1 MQEITPL
8 SDPEPDQ
15 QRLDLTV
22 VIVSYNTR
30 EITAKA
36 VESVLE
42 HSRDLAAEL
51 IVVDNQSSDG
61 TVDELRQN
69 FPEAEVISAGG
80 NDGYARGN
88 NIGIIRARGRYVLVL
103 NPDVVMPKGSL
114 ARAVAYMDAHP
125 EVGCLG
131 PRVLLENGNQQS
143 TLFRYM
149 GLRHMFWGI
158 FLPSSVLRKSRL
170 FGDIRYAGLD
180 RTKVQ
185 DVEVMAGCFMMV
197 PARVIEDVGPMD
209 DRFFM
214 YSEESEW
221 CWRIARAGYA
231 VRYHPDITI
240 MHYGAVSTGQM
251 SPWKAEQIARSHVL
265 FLRFTRGTAVARVG
279 VVLMLCN
286 DLLRGLLVL
295 PMALAGNRARFA
307 VWRARAGFLVRALL
321 RLPDGQILP
330 DLPKNPLAHDPTQR

>member
-8 SDPEPDQ
+8 SDPNLDEE
-15 QRLDLTV
+15 RLDLTV
-22 VIVSYNTR
+22 IIVSYNTR
-30 EITAKA
+30 EITVKA
-36 VESVLE
+36 VESVLK
-42 HSRDLAAEL
+42 HSRELAAEL
-51 IVVDNQSSDG
+51 IVVDNESSDG
-61 TVDELRQN
+61 TVAELVQK
-69 FPEAEVISAGG
+69 FPDVEVVPAGA

-88 NIGIIRARGRYVLVL
+88 NIGIARARGRYLLVL
-103 NPDVVMPKGSL
+103 NPDVLMPKDSL

-131 PRVLLENGNQQS
+131 ARVLSENGAQQS
-143 TLFRYM
+143 TLFRYL
-149 GLRHMFWGI
+149 GLRHIFWGI

-170 FGDIRYAGLD
+170 FGDIRYAD
-180 RTKVQ
+180 INRDQVQ
-185 DVEVMAGCFMMV
+185 DIDVIAGCFMMV
-197 PARVIEDVGPMD
+197 PRHIITEVGPMD

-221 CWRIARAGYA
+221 CWRINQAGYA
-231 VRYHPDITI
+231 IRYHPDITI

-265 FLRFTRGTAVARVG
+265 FLRFTRSAAVARAG

-286 DLLRGLLVL
+286 DLLRGVLVL
-295 PMALAGNRARFA
+295 PLALAGNRSRFA

-321 RLPDGQILP
+321 RLPEGQVLP
-330 DLPKNPLAHDPTQR
+330 DLPTKPLARDATQQ